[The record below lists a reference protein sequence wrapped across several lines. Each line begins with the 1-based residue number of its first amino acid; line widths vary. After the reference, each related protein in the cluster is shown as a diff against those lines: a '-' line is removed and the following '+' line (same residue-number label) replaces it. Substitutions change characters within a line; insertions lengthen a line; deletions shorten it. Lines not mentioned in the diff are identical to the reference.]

1 MPDNVVIP
9 YTGVNTWFPVHL
21 LGNDSLIN
29 CEDAVKYKRE
39 RALIKLMH

>member
-1 MPDNVVIP
+1 MNKESTILSRH
-9 YTGVNTWFPVHL
+9 VNTWFPVHL
-21 LGNDSLIN
+21 LGNYSLIN